1 MLFERFESPNELL
14 EYKLGSALTMERDVL
29 KMLDKLEAA
38 ARSEQLKQQLRH
50 HADETRQQLANVEGA
65 FSALGMEADDKPCP
79 VIEAID
85 KEGRAQIK
93 RADDALVDDVILAG
107 AAATEHHE
115 IAVYEWLIAHVEAM
129 EKPDVVALLQ
139 QNLEQEQRMLEE
151 VRRAVRATASPAA
164 QFTVTSKRAR

>member
-1 MLFERFESPNELL
+1 
-14 EYKLGSALTMERDVL
+14 
-29 KMLDKLEAA
+29 
-38 ARSEQLKQQLRH
+38 
-50 HADETRQQLANVEGA
+50 
-65 FSALGMEADDKPCP
+65 MEADDKPSP

-129 EKPDVVALLQ
+129 GKPDVVALLR
-139 QNLEQEQRMLEE
+139 QNLEQEQHTLEE
-151 VRRAVRATASPAA
+151 VRSAIQATAHAPSTAP
-164 QFTVTSKRAR
+164 

>member
-1 MLFERFESPNELL
+1 MLFERFETPRELL
-14 EYKLGSALTMERDVL
+14 EFKLGSALTMERDVL
-29 KMLDKLEAA
+29 KMLDKLEES

-50 HADETRQQLANVEGA
+50 HADETRQQVANVEQA
-65 FSALGMEADDKPCP
+65 FSALGMEADDKPSP

-129 EKPDVVALLQ
+129 GTPDVVALLR
-139 QNLEQEQRMLEE
+139 QNLEQEQHTLVE
-151 VRRAVRATASPAA
+151 VRSAIQATAHAPSTAP
-164 QFTVTSKRAR
+164 

>member
-1 MLFERFESPNELL
+1 MLFERFETPRELL
-14 EYKLGSALTMERDVL
+14 EYKLGCALTMERDVL
-29 KMLDKLEAA
+29 KMLDKLEAS

-50 HADETRQQLANVEGA
+50 HADETRQQLANVERA
-65 FSALGMEADDKPCP
+65 FSALGMEADDKPSP

-85 KEGRAQIK
+85 KEGRAQIR

-129 EKPDVVALLQ
+129 GKPDVVALLQ
-139 QNLEQEQRMLEE
+139 QNLEQEQHTLEE
-151 VRRAVRATASPAA
+151 VQGAIQATAHAPSTAP
-164 QFTVTSKRAR
+164 